1 MIYKDELTLSTQG
14 HTDIID
20 ITQDIEEI
28 VHTSGVND
36 GILCLFVPGSTA
48 SVTTIEAESGVI
60 NDLKS
65 AIDRMAPVD
74 ISYEHDKRWGD
85 GNGHAHVRA
94 AILGPSL
101 SMPVS
106 NGKLLHGTW
115 QQIVLIDFDNR
126 PRERNIH
133 VHIIGE

>member
-1 MIYKDELTLSTQG
+1 MIYKDAFTLNTEG
-14 HTDIID
+14 DTDIID

-28 VHTSGVND
+28 VHTSGVKE

-65 AIDRMAPVD
+65 AIERMAPLD

-101 SMPVS
+101 SVPVS

-115 QQIVLIDFDNR
+115 QQLVLIDFDNR
-126 PRERNIH
+126 PRERNVH
-133 VHIIGE
+133 VQIIGK

>member
-1 MIYKDELTLSTQG
+1 MIYRDGLTLSTQG

-28 VHTSGVND
+28 VHTSGVKE

-74 ISYEHDKRWGD
+74 ISYEHDRRWGD

-126 PRERNIH
+126 PRERNVH

>member
-1 MIYKDELTLSTQG
+1 MIYKDAFTLNTEG
-14 HTDIID
+14 NTDIID

-65 AIDRMAPVD
+65 AIDRMAPLD
-74 ISYEHDKRWGD
+74 ISYEHDRRWGD

-126 PRERNIH
+126 PRERNVH
-133 VHIIGE
+133 VQIIGE

>member
-1 MIYKDELTLSTQG
+1 MIYRDELTLGTQG
-14 HTDIID
+14 DTDIID

-28 VHTSGVND
+28 VHTSGIND

-48 SVTTIEAESGVI
+48 SLTTIEAESGVI

-65 AIDRMAPVD
+65 AIERMAPLD

>member
-1 MIYKDELTLSTQG
+1 MIYKDELTLNTQG

-28 VHTSGVND
+28 VHTSEVKE

-48 SVTTIEAESGVI
+48 SVTTIEAESGVV

-74 ISYEHDKRWGD
+74 ISYEHDRRWGD

-106 NGKLLHGTW
+106 NGELLHGTW

-126 PRERNIH
+126 PRERNVH

>member
-1 MIYKDELTLSTQG
+1 MIYKDAFTLNTAG
-14 HTDIID
+14 DTDIID
-20 ITQDIEEI
+20 ITQDIEET
-28 VHTSGVND
+28 VHTSGVEE
-36 GILCLFVPGSTA
+36 GILCLFVAGSTA
-48 SVTTIEAESGVI
+48 SLTTIEAESGVI

-65 AIDRMAPVD
+65 AIERMAPLG

-101 SMPVS
+101 SIPVS

-115 QQIVLIDFDNR
+115 QQLVLIDFDNR
-126 PRERNIH
+126 PRERNVH
-133 VHIIGE
+133 VQIIGK